1 MKRYF
6 MAFIGVILIGF
17 NVTLL
22 NLSGFGVDTFSCMNM
37 AVSEHLPFSYGVW
50 QIIVNIVIFIGLFIF
65 VIKEKKGISAI
76 FGFGTLWNMI
86 GCGLLVDFF
95 TARYHMFF
103 EDPENLAVKVTFL
116 IVGILGVCLGCS
128 VYMTPELGSA
138 PYDTLGI
145 QIHEKSKIPF
155 KVCRIATDII
165 CVIISLIFGGNV
177 GIGTVIMA
185 FGTGPVVQFL
195 MNMSQ
200 NRVCI
205 IKEEENMRL
214 EELLNQYSD
223 RLSENDLYIWD
234 YVEKHKKQ
242 CENMTIEE
250 LARKC
255 NVSRTTVLRFT
266 KKLSLK
272 GFGEFKVHLKMEND
286 DKKQDTSKAVK
297 VCLAYE
303 EMMRDMVQQDFK
315 EISKLIYQAK
325 RIFVYGTGM
334 VQKIVA
340 KEFKR
345 LFYFTDKRF
354 YDFSG
359 MTEYETVVKYVDS
372 DDLVLIISVSGEA
385 DPTIDFAKKVRI
397 KGTPIISITKQ
408 KKNPLAEISN
418 YNLYIST
425 TIVEQ
430 NMYKGRYESMT
441 SYYILAEMLFLRY
454 LEYLEGRSQSDE
466 S

>member
-6 MAFIGVILIGF
+6 MAFIGVVLIGF
-17 NVTLL
+17 SVAVL
-22 NLSGFGVDTFSCMNM
+22 NLSGFGVDPFSCMNM
-37 AVSEHLPFSYGVW
+37 SVSAHLPFSFGVW
-50 QIIVNIVIFIGLFIF
+50 QIFVNAVILMLLIIH
-65 VIKEKKGISAI
+65 VIKEKKKIGAV
-76 FGFGTLWNMI
+76 FGFGTLWNMT
-86 GCGLLVDFF
+86 GVGLLVDFF
-95 TARYHMFF
+95 TTKYHIFF
-103 EDPENLAVKVTFL
+103 QNPQNLGIRILFL
-116 IVGILGVCLGCS
+116 VIAILGICLGCS
-128 VYMTPELGSA
+128 IYMTPELGSA
-138 PYDTLGI
+138 PYDALGV
-145 QIHEKSKIPF
+145 QIHEISKVPF
-155 KVCRIATDII
+155 KLCRITTDLI
-165 CVIISLIFGGNV
+165 CVIIALIFGGNI
-177 GIGTVIMA
+177 GIGTVITA
-185 FGTGPVVQFL
+185 FGTGPFVQFL
-195 MNMSQ
+195 MNMFQS
-200 NRVCI
+200 RGCTI
-205 IKEEENMRL
+205 REEENMRL

-303 EMMRDMVQQDFK
+303 EMMQDMVQQDFR
-315 EISKLIYQAK
+315 EISKLVYQAK

-359 MTEYETVVKYVDS
+359 VTEYETVVKYIDS

-385 DPTIDFAKKVRI
+385 DSTIDFAKKVRI

-454 LEYLEGRSQSDE
+454 LEYLEERSQSDE

>member
-1 MKRYF
+1 MNQNLKKRDFARARSLFKRKDIGMKRYF

-185 FGTGPVVQFL
+185 FGTGPVVQFF
-195 MNMSQ
+195 NEHDSKP
-200 NRVCI
+200 C
-205 IKEEENMRL
+205 
-214 EELLNQYSD
+214 
-223 RLSENDLYIWD
+223 LY
-234 YVEKHKKQ
+234 H
-242 CENMTIEE
+242 
-250 LARKC
+250 
-255 NVSRTTVLRFT
+255 
-266 KKLSLK
+266 
-272 GFGEFKVHLKMEND
+272 
-286 DKKQDTSKAVK
+286 
-297 VCLAYE
+297 
-303 EMMRDMVQQDFK
+303 
-315 EISKLIYQAK
+315 
-325 RIFVYGTGM
+325 
-334 VQKIVA
+334 
-340 KEFKR
+340 
-345 LFYFTDKRF
+345 
-354 YDFSG
+354 
-359 MTEYETVVKYVDS
+359 
-372 DDLVLIISVSGEA
+372 
-385 DPTIDFAKKVRI
+385 
-397 KGTPIISITKQ
+397 
-408 KKNPLAEISN
+408 
-418 YNLYIST
+418 
-425 TIVEQ
+425 
-430 NMYKGRYESMT
+430 KGRGKYAT
-441 SYYILAEMLFLRY
+441 RRTA
-454 LEYLEGRSQSDE
+454 QSV
-466 S
+466 